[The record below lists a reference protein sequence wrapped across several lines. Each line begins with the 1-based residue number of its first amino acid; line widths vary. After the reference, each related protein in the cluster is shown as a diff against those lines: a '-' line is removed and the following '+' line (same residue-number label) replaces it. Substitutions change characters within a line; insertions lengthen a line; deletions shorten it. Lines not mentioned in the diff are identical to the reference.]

1 MFDKNQFELI
11 KKKYGHYASWALWAD
26 EGKKPKDNIGDVS
39 ILDIE
44 KNKDVLK
51 QIKPHIIL
59 VGLNISRRIEKPL
72 ANFHDPRPYAMDYK
86 IRYALKNTPYYG
98 AYMTDIIKDFE
109 QKISG
114 KVMTYLKENKMFET
128 TNIEMFREEV
138 RDLQVSKPLIIA
150 FGNDSYE
157 ILFKNLSSEYD
168 IVKIPHYSHQIS
180 KEKYKEE
187 VHRILNI
194 SV

>member
-1 MFDKNQFELI
+1 MFDEKQYELI
-11 KKKYGHYASWALWAD
+11 AKKYGHYASWALWAA
-26 EGKKPKDNIGDVS
+26 EGKKPKDNIGDLS
-39 ILDIE
+39 ILNIE

-86 IRYALKNTPYYG
+86 IRYTLKNTPYYG

-114 KVMTYLKENKMFET
+114 KVTTYLKGNKIFET
-128 TNIEMFREEV
+128 NNIEIFREEIH
-138 RDLQVSKPLIIA
+138 DLHVNKPQIIA
-150 FGNDSYE
+150 FGIDTYK
-157 ILFKNLSSEYD
+157 ILLRNLSSDYN
-168 IVKIPHYSHQIS
+168 ILKIPHYSHQIS

-187 VHRILNI
+187 FYRILNI
-194 SV
+194 SA